1 MPRWIGILCWC
12 FMAAQAQAWDKA
24 GQFQWPVDRTQYW
37 PACGRSGY
45 LLPTQTH
52 LQYGGHVADSLH
64 VGEDWNGVC
73 GDSTDITGR
82 LYPVADGVIQLIDNR
97 SGADSGKFGKMI
109 AVRYTL
115 PGGTRVDCYYMHLS
129 SITSSLRVGDTVSPN
144 QLIAIIGDG
153 NGSYPRNAHLHWE
166 ARLDTSLDARTNP
179 YYGGVLS
186 NGTPREPATPRNL
199 LRYTSPSL
207 LVDDRLERQIVT
219 LSVGN
224 RIPFTVSRHAPSY
237 TAYVEDI
244 LTRNRYSIRQAVQS
258 GLVEQYGVI
267 WRGDDGRLY
276 YNSNFESLF
285 FYPGRTYYLKLLR
298 SQAALH
304 ILLPGDHY
312 RADRARQD
320 MICTAS
326 RDSNFTEVMTNRY
339 YEDLGWDPNWQLR
352 YMMFKTRYSQ
362 HWIYHIT
369 NKQNPLLRYT
379 AYNDTTN
386 GQWRDWQWVD
396 WNRLY

>member
-1 MPRWIGILCWC
+1 
-12 FMAAQAQAWDKA
+12 
-24 GQFQWPVDRTQYW
+24 
-37 PACGRSGY
+37 
-45 LLPTQTH
+45 
-52 LQYGGHVADSLH
+52 
-64 VGEDWNGVC
+64 
-73 GDSTDITGR
+73 
-82 LYPVADGVIQLIDNR
+82 
-97 SGADSGKFGKMI
+97 MI

-115 PGGTRVDCYYMHLS
+115 PDGVRVDCYYMHLT
-129 SITSSLRVGDTVSPN
+129 SITPDLTVGTLVSPN
-144 QLIAIIGDG
+144 QVIAIIGDG
-153 NGSYPRNAHLHWE
+153 NGSYPGDAHLHWE
-166 ARLDTSLDARTNP
+166 VRLNTSFIARTNP
-179 YYGGVLS
+179 YYGGIQA
-186 NGTPREPATPRNL
+186 NGTPREPPSPQNL

-207 LVDDRLERQIVT
+207 FVDDRKERQIVT
-219 LSVGN
+219 LSVGS
-224 RIPFTVSRHAPSY
+224 RIPFTVSRNTPSY

-244 LTRNRYSIRQAVQS
+244 LTRNRYSIRQAVQA

-276 YNSNFESLF
+276 YDSSFNVF

-304 ILLPGDHY
+304 VLLPGDHY

-320 MICTAS
+320 MIYTAS

-352 YMMFKTRYSQ
+352 YMKFKTSYSE
-362 HWIYHIT
+362 HWIYQVT

-386 GQWRDWQWVD
+386 GQWRGWQWVD